1 MTTPRLV
8 PLSPTTWAWTHDSTA
23 WGYSNCGLVA
33 SDGEALLMDTQ
44 FTLEGTR
51 ELLAAI
57 AGAVPD
63 ATITTVVNSHQ
74 NGDHTWGNELVGD
87 AEIITSEAS
96 AAHRCHEMTPEMLS
110 ALSRGEPATAVA
122 AYAVEHFGGF
132 DFGGITLTGPTRT
145 FTGSL
150 ELTVGRTAVRLL
162 DLGAGHSA
170 GDVALH
176 VPEDG
181 VVFTGDALFRGG
193 HMIVWSGSLSSCVTA
208 CDTLLATGATTFVPG
223 HGELTDR
230 AGLTHFRD
238 ELSRIFE
245 AATAY
250 AREGRELDEAAR
262 LVKAAHAGDLAH
274 PERLFTAVAGAYQ
287 EAGVPDVP
295 STTFELVEGMARLA
309 AAA

>member
-1 MTTPRLV
+1 MSTPRLV

-44 FTLEGTR
+44 FTLGLTR
-51 ELLAAI
+51 ELLAAV

-63 ATITTVVNSHQ
+63 ATVTTVVNSHQ
-74 NGDHTWGNELVGD
+74 NGDHTWGNELVPG
-87 AEIITSEAS
+87 AQVITSEAS
-96 AAHRCHEMTPEMLS
+96 AAHLCQEMSPAVLS
-110 ALSRGEPATAVA
+110 ALSSGEPSTAVT
-122 AYAVEHFGGF
+122 AYAVEHFGAF
-132 DFGGITLTGPTRT
+132 DFGGITVTPPTRT

-150 ELTVGRTAVRLL
+150 DLTVGRTAVRLL

-181 VVFTGDALFRGG
+181 VVFTGDALFHGG

-223 HGELTDR
+223 HGPLADR
-230 AGLTHFRD
+230 AHLTAFRD
-238 ELSRIFE
+238 ELARILDT
-245 AATAY
+245 ATAH
-250 AREGRELDEAAR
+250 ARAGTELAEAAR
-262 LVKAAHAGDLAH
+262 LVKKEYAGGKAH
-274 PERLFTAVAGAYQ
+274 PERLFTAVAAAYQ
-287 EAGVPDVP
+287 EAGVAGVP
-295 STTFELVEGMARLA
+295 STTFELVEGMAQLA
-309 AAA
+309 GA

>member
-1 MTTPRLV
+1 MSTPRLV

-44 FTLEGTR
+44 FTLQDTR
-51 ELLAAI
+51 ELLDAVAA
-57 AGAVPD
+57 AVPG

-96 AAHRCHEMTPEMLS
+96 AAHLCQEMTPDMLT
-110 ALSRGEPATAVA
+110 ALSRSEPTTAVA

-132 DFGGITLTGPTRT
+132 DFGGITVTGPTRT

-150 ELTVGRTAVRLL
+150 EVAVGRTAVRLL

-223 HGELTDR
+223 HGGITDR
-230 AGLTHFRD
+230 AGVTEFRD
-238 ELSRIFE
+238 MLSRVQE
-245 AATAY
+245 TATAH
-250 AREGRELDEAAR
+250 ARKGTELAEAAR
-262 LVKAAHAGDLAH
+262 LVKAEHAGALAH
-274 PERLFTAVAGAYQ
+274 PERLFTAVAAAYQ
-287 EAGVPDVP
+287 EAGAENVP
-295 STTFELVEGMARLA
+295 STTFDLVEGMAQLA
-309 AAA
+309 AG

>member
-44 FTLEGTR
+44 FTLKGTR
-51 ELLAAI
+51 QLLDAI
-57 AGAVPD
+57 ADAVPS

-96 AAHRCHEMTPEMLS
+96 AAHLCHEMSPDMLS
-110 ALSRGEPATAVA
+110 ALSRSEPTSAVT

-132 DFGGITLTGPTRT
+132 DFDGITVTGPTRT

-150 ELTVGRTAVRLL
+150 EITVGRTAVRLL

-170 GDVALH
+170 GDVAVH

-181 VVFTGDALFRGG
+181 VVFTGDALFHGG
-193 HMIVWSGSLSSCVTA
+193 HMIVWSGSLTSCVAA

-223 HGELTDR
+223 HGAVTDR
-230 AGLTHFRD
+230 AGLTAFRD

-245 AATAY
+245 TATAH
-250 AREGRELDEAAR
+250 ARRGTELAEAAR
-262 LVKAAHAGDLAH
+262 LVKAAHAGGLAH
-274 PERLFTAVAGAYQ
+274 PERLFTAVAAAYQ
-287 EAGVPDVP
+287 EAGAEHVP

-309 AAA
+309 NA